1 MADQELKLH
10 EKQEVAENGEHT
22 RPGRTYI
29 PQVDIMEN
37 KNGLRLWVDMP
48 GVEEQDVDIDVAN
61 NVLSIEGRVSVV
73 DYADLEPL
81 YTEYNVGNYVRRFTL
96 SQHIDTEKIQAR
108 MTNGVLELD
117 LPKADS
123 AKPRKIAVTAS

>member
-1 MADQELKLH
+1 MADQEMKLH

-29 PQVDIMEN
+29 PQVDIMEDAD
-37 KNGLRLWVDMP
+37 GLRLWVDMP
-48 GVEEQDVDIDVAN
+48 GVGEQDVDIDVAN
-61 NVLSIEGRVSVV
+61 NILAIEGRVSVT

-81 YTEYNVGNYVRRFTL
+81 YTEYNVGNYARRFTL
-96 SQHIDTEKIQAR
+96 SQRIDAENIQAR
-108 MTNGVLELD
+108 MINGVLELN
-117 LPKADS
+117 LPKAEH